1 MGQQSNG
8 VFRQSAG
15 ILRVLTNMAA
25 AEERVSPFPLPPSD
39 YYKLYSEENL
49 KSGTAPEPPAPIRGE
64 YSLFGANFETE
75 EPIIRS
81 LEQQGIVRLYP
92 TKFDRQTELKKL
104 NHSLL
109 INFLELLDILIK
121 EPASSKRESKLD
133 EITLLF
139 INMHHLIN
147 ELRPHQARETLR
159 VMMERQKQQRLET
172 ADKLDKLVD
181 KVLSLVQSCSISLHS
196 DCANM
201 DDSNVK
207 NNSNENGSKISG
219 LSEEDDLRTLCD
231 MVEDLT

>member
-1 MGQQSNG
+1 M
-8 VFRQSAG
+8 
-15 ILRVLTNMAA
+15 A

-39 YYKLYSEENL
+39 YYKRYTDENV
-49 KSGTAPEPPAPIRGE
+49 KAGIAPEPPPPICGE
-64 YSLFGANFETE
+64 YSVFGLHFETD

-81 LEQQGIVRLYP
+81 LEQQNMDRLYP
-92 TKFDRQTELKKL
+92 LEFNRQKELKKL

-109 INFLELLDILIK
+109 INFLELLDILIN
-121 EPASSKRESKLD
+121 EPTSSKREKKLG
-133 EITLLF
+133 EITVLF

-181 KVLSLVQSCSISLHS
+181 KVVSIVQSCSISLQS
-196 DCANM
+196 DSANVNDNKM
-201 DDSNVK
+201 ELDS
-207 NNSNENGSKISG
+207 SNKDGNKTPSLI
-219 LSEEDDLRTLCD
+219 EERELQTLCD